1 MFSMSNLGINHI
13 YQMKLNHVRSLEILS
28 FMCKVIKEMKDLESE
43 KVKFVETAIF
53 QAAERGI
60 FEFITHIFRAKPN
73 LRDIRDEK
81 GRNLFQVAVECRQEK
96 VFNLIHGFTKDTKEV
111 LMNWTDDD
119 DNNMLHM
126 VGFFSPFAQTN
137 RIRGAALQMQ
147 KELQWFKVRIS
158 IYHYMLSN
166 LKKQHIYEKIQFAKK
181 LKKL

>member
-1 MFSMSNLGINHI
+1 MFSMSNLGINRI

-28 FMCKVIKEMKDLESE
+28 CMCKVIKDLESE

-53 QAAERGI
+53 QAAERGL
-60 FEFITHIFRAKPN
+60 FEFITHIFRADPN
-73 LRDIRDEK
+73 LHDINDEK

-96 VFNLIHGFTKDTKEV
+96 VFNLIHGFTKDTKDV
-111 LMNWTDDD
+111 LMNRKDDD

-126 VGFFSPFAQTN
+126 VGLFSPFAQTS

-158 IYHYMLSN
+158 IYHYILSN
-166 LKKQHIYEKIQFAKK
+166 LKKQHIYDREDTIC
-181 LKKL
+181 